1 MIRQLTRAAAAALAA
16 ATLLLCRP
24 GAAEAHPLLIG
35 QWAAE
40 APPGNVVI
48 YDFGPA
54 DYVYNGVWRGRYTLS
69 VSGRVTVDGCYE
81 LRQFSGTEATIG
93 LKDGV
98 GIATAVGN
106 IDFAARTM
114 NFRGVIYRR

>member
-1 MIRQLTRAAAAALAA
+1 MVRQLPRAAAAALAV
-16 ATLLLCRP
+16 ATLLLCLP
-24 GAAEAHPLLIG
+24 GAAEAHPLLTG
-35 QWAAE
+35 QWGAE
-40 APPGNVVI
+40 VPPGNVVV

-54 DYVYNGVWRGRYTLS
+54 DYIYNGVWRGQYTL
-69 VSGRVTVDGCYE
+69 VISGRVTVGGCYE

-98 GIATAVGN
+98 GISTAVGI